1 MDSSVKPKDTA
12 TLLSELKLSLEKL
25 DKNWKFTTRGNITVF
40 NTEVFSVL
48 SDDAYDLFLTDK
60 DLVIPTV
67 MAKEIQVNDIN
78 SDPISLL
85 QKQYPYAPLLA

>member
-1 MDSSVKPKDTA
+1 M
-12 TLLSELKLSLEKL
+12 
-25 DKNWKFTTRGNITVF
+25 
-40 NTEVFSVL
+40 FSVL